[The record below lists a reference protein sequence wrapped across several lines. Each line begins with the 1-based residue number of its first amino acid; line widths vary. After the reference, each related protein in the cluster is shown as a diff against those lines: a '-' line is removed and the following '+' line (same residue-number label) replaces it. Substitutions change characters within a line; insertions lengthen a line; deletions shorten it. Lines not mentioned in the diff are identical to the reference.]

1 MYAEKNFFPKGKV
14 WLQGHSSVSSAAG
27 LALIFFIYV
36 LFLRGCKI
44 DYCVAKNSHEQFMII
59 YFNILAFV
67 ICSANFNISLFE
79 Q

>member
-1 MYAEKNFFPKGKV
+1 MQKRTFFQKAK
-14 WLQGHSSVSSAAG
+14 LQGHSSVSSAAG

-36 LFLRGCKI
+36 LSLRGCKI
-44 DYCVAKNSHEQFMII
+44 NCCVAKNSHEQFMII

-67 ICSANFNISLFE
+67 ICLANFNIFLFE